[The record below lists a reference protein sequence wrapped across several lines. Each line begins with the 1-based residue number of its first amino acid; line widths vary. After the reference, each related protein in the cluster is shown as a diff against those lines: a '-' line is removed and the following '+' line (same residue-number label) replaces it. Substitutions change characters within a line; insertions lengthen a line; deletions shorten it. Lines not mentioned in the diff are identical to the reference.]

1 MTGKTIK
8 FQVTTNNFK
17 VNGNKVVLQLDADL
31 INHKINLNKL
41 KDIAFDGNGV
51 QVTIETDQQE
61 LIPETDVDD
70 KSKPNSKPKTNS
82 KPALVKSDK

>member
-8 FQVTTNNFK
+8 FQATTNNFK

-31 INHKINLNKL
+31 LTHKINLNKL

-51 QVTIETDQQE
+51 QVSLEADQQE
-61 LIPETDVDD
+61 LVPETDADD
-70 KSKPNSKPKTNS
+70 KSKPNC
-82 KPALVKSDK
+82 KPAFVKSDR

>member
-8 FQVTTNNFK
+8 FQATTNNFK

-31 INHKINLNKL
+31 LTHKINLNKL

-51 QVTIETDQQE
+51 QVSLEADQQK
-61 LIPETDVDD
+61 LIPEENKDSKPMLVRDD
-70 KSKPNSKPKTNS
+70 K
-82 KPALVKSDK
+82 

>member
-8 FQVTTNNFK
+8 FQATTNNFK

-51 QVTIETDQQE
+51 RVTIETDQQE
-61 LIPETDVDD
+61 LVPETDTDNKLQTD
-70 KSKPNSKPKTNS
+70 SKLV
-82 KPALVKSDK
+82 LVKSDK

>member
-8 FQVTTNNFK
+8 FQATTNNFK

-31 INHKINLNKL
+31 LTHKINLNKL

-51 QVTIETDQQE
+51 QVSLEADQQE
-61 LIPETDVDD
+61 LVPETDAETD
-70 KSKPNSKPKTNS
+70 S

>member
-8 FQVTTNNFK
+8 FQATTNNFK

-31 INHKINLNKL
+31 LTHKINLNKL

-51 QVTIETDQQE
+51 QVSLEADQQE
-61 LIPETDVDD
+61 LVPETDADD
-70 KSKPNSKPKTNS
+70 KSKPNN
-82 KPALVKSDK
+82 KPALVKSDR

>member
-8 FQVTTNNFK
+8 FQATTNNFK

-31 INHKINLNKL
+31 LTHKINLNKL

-51 QVTIETDQQE
+51 QVSLEADQQE
-61 LIPETDVDD
+61 LVQQELFPETDADD
-70 KSKPNSKPKTNS
+70 KSKPNSKP
-82 KPALVKSDK
+82 ALVKSDR

>member
-8 FQVTTNNFK
+8 FQATTNNFK

-31 INHKINLNKL
+31 LTHKINLNKL

-51 QVTIETDQQE
+51 QVSLEADQQE
-61 LIPETDVDD
+61 LISETDTDD
-70 KSKPNSKPKTNS
+70 KSKPNSKPETKN

>member
-8 FQVTTNNFK
+8 FQATTNNFK

-31 INHKINLNKL
+31 LTHKINLNKL

-51 QVTIETDQQE
+51 QVSLEADQQE
-61 LIPETDVDD
+61 LVTETDADD
-70 KSKPNSKPKTNS
+70 KSKPNS

>member
-8 FQVTTNNFK
+8 FQATTNNFK

-31 INHKINLNKL
+31 LTHKINLNKL

-51 QVTIETDQQE
+51 QVSLEADQQE
-61 LIPETDVDD
+61 LVPETDADD
-70 KSKPNSKPKTNS
+70 KSKPNSKPETKN
-82 KPALVKSDK
+82 KPALVKSDR